1 MRRTSWINVLAAGIL
16 VAGVGCGPKN
26 VTVGPT
32 AQAGGRLIPVVFTD
46 ETNPTTKCGRGEPSL
61 DDQFRPAAW
70 VYIDGEEGRFIE
82 RDGHPQ
88 LQWVIDGPVSRS
100 PTFRVGIYEPLV
112 GIPKDFKCVLQTIE
126 SVDGSDIRY
135 GILTQDGKFEIG
147 KSYSLLR
154 PGDEFIIRNLVTGD
168 IVREFPPLAPG
179 RYAFAAAVGRSDS
192 KNRAAAVTFFT
203 VGEQE

>member
-1 MRRTSWINVLAAGIL
+1 MRRISWINVLAAGIL

-26 VTVGPT
+26 VTVGTT

-126 SVDGSDIRY
+126 SVDGSDVRY

-179 RYAFAAAVGRSDS
+179 RYAFAAALGRSDS

-203 VGEQE
+203 VGEKE

>member
-1 MRRTSWINVLAAGIL
+1 MRRISWINVLAAGIL

-26 VTVGPT
+26 VTVGTT

-126 SVDGSDIRY
+126 SVDGSDVRY

-179 RYAFAAAVGRSDS
+179 RYAFAAAVGRPDS

-203 VGEQE
+203 VGEKE

>member
-16 VAGVGCGPKN
+16 VAGGGCGPKN
-26 VTVGPT
+26 VTVGST
-32 AQAGGRLIPVVFTD
+32 AQAGGRLMPVVFTD

-82 RDGHPQ
+82 QDGNPQ

-126 SVDGSDIRY
+126 SVDGSDVRY

-203 VGEQE
+203 VGEKE

>member
-1 MRRTSWINVLAAGIL
+1 MRRTSWINVFGAGIL
-16 VAGVGCGPKN
+16 VAGGGCGPKN
-26 VTVGPT
+26 VTVGST

-82 RDGHPQ
+82 QDGNPQ

-179 RYAFAAAVGRSDS
+179 RYAFAAAVGRPDS

-203 VGEQE
+203 VGEKE

>member
-1 MRRTSWINVLAAGIL
+1 MRRISWINVLAAGIL

-26 VTVGPT
+26 VTVGTT

-126 SVDGSDIRY
+126 SVDGSDVRY

-179 RYAFAAAVGRSDS
+179 RYAFAAALGRSDS